1 MEPRRVSTAATEIAI
16 EAYGVAIGVA
26 VDDAALMGAVTATLP
41 PGWAPAEPTADL
53 TWFSL
58 ASSDGITY
66 ELSRDEAAIG
76 QPLELDVA
84 IALLDS
90 QLRIEIARRASDWTF
105 IHAGCVAVGERAL
118 VLPGLS
124 FAGKTTLVKAL
135 IEQGATYLS
144 DEYAPLDAEGRVHPY
159 PKPLSIRPPGAQRTA
174 VPVATTET
182 AAVALGAEVG
192 ERAVEVGLIA
202 ALRYVPGAPWDPEPL
217 TPSQGALVLL
227 SHSAR
232 VRDQPERALAAARDA
247 ARDAVSLEG
256 SRGEVHEVA
265 GILLDLLGAE

>member
-1 MEPRRVSTAATEIAI
+1 
-16 EAYGVAIGVA
+16 
-26 VDDAALMGAVTATLP
+26 
-41 PGWAPAEPTADL
+41 
-53 TWFSL
+53 
-58 ASSDGITY
+58 
-66 ELSRDEAAIG
+66 
-76 QPLELDVA
+76 
-84 IALLDS
+84 
-90 QLRIEIARRASDWTF
+90 
-105 IHAGCVAVGERAL
+105 
-118 VLPGLS
+118 
-124 FAGKTTLVKAL
+124 
-135 IEQGATYLS
+135 
-144 DEYAPLDAEGRVHPY
+144 
-159 PKPLSIRPPGAQRTA
+159 
-174 VPVATTET
+174 
-182 AAVALGAEVG
+182 VALGAEVG